1 MLDNWF
7 LSSVP
12 GVLIAAFFFIL
23 IMVFYRLGFLLRRR
37 KLNMLHAT
45 EDQDLGALNGAMMG
59 LLALLMAFTFGM
71 ANSRYDL
78 RRELVVKEAN
88 AIGTAILRT
97 EVYPDSIQVEL
108 KGLLKEYVEAR
119 IGYYEAGMDSAAV
132 NTFFRRGTELSGNIW
147 HTAATYARVD
157 DISTRTS
164 QLLPAL
170 NDMIDI
176 VTTRKAAGEAHLPPS
191 ILYFL
196 FALCFCV
203 AFMMG
208 YDKKVRF
215 DWIVTAGFSLMLS
228 ITIYII
234 LDLDRPRRG
243 LINLDKPNEK
253 IVELRALFSE

>member
-1 MLDNWF
+1 MHTEGFIFSFSGYIIAF
-7 LSSVP
+7 L
-12 GVLIAAFFFIL
+12 FFIL
-23 IMVFYRLGFLLRRR
+23 TLVFYRFGFWLRN
-37 KLNMLHAT
+37 KKIKSSKAS
-45 EDQDLGALNGAMMG
+45 EDQDLGSLNGAMMG

-71 ANSRYDL
+71 ANSRYDT
-78 RRELVVKEAN
+78 RRQLVVEEAN

-97 EVYPDSIQVEL
+97 DVYPDSIRGVL
-108 KGLLKEYVEAR
+108 RGMLKEYLEAR
-119 IGYYEAGMDSAAV
+119 IGFYQAGM
-132 NTFFRRGTELSGNIW
+132 NTALVYDFFEKGNALSSSIW
-147 HTAATYARVD
+147 TTAATYARTD
-157 DISTRTS
+157 DVTTRTS

-170 NDMIDI
+170 NAMIDI
-176 VTTRKAAGEAHLPPS
+176 VTTRKAAGEANLPPS

-208 YDKKVRF
+208 YDKKNRL
-215 DWIVTAGFSLMLS
+215 DWIVATGFSLMLS

-253 IVELRALFSE
+253 MVELRALFKG